1 MGNMVEVCFGKVVG
15 VILIWYF
22 SGIGFLWCFIFVYWK
37 KICCFFIYV
46 WFLLR
51 FESFKKE
58 YEVSDIEEVWFDL
71 CNIVMFNN
79 VWWKKNKN

>member
-1 MGNMVEVCFGKVVG
+1 MVF
-15 VILIWYF
+15 YF
-22 SGIGFLWCFIFVYWK
+22 CVLKEKGWFDF
-37 KICCFFIYV
+37 CCFFIYV

-79 VWWKKNKN
+79 V